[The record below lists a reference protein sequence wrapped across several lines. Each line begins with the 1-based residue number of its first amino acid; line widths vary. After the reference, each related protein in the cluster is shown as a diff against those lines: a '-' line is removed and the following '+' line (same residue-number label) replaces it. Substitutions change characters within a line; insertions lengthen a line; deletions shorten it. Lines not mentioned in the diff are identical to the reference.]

1 MIASP
6 SDAAPQLSTSWRQRL
21 VQDLEGHVLEI
32 GVGTGENLP
41 HYRRASQ
48 VSAIE
53 PDPLR
58 AAAARAVARSAHVP
72 VTIDVAPAEQLPYA
86 DALFDHVVSS
96 LVFCSVND
104 QRIALAEIRRVLKPG
119 GALHMVE
126 HVHPD
131 STLLG
136 WVFSAATPFWRQIAH
151 NCHLNRPTLD
161 VLAEEGWHVQV
172 HKRRWMFVHLTARP
186 IQLSIDN

>member
-1 MIASP
+1 MIAPP
-6 SDAAPQLSTSWRQRL
+6 SDAAPLRSTSWRQRL

-32 GVGTGENLP
+32 GVGTGENLT
-41 HYRRASQ
+41 HYRRAGHG
-48 VSAIE
+48 SAIE
-53 PDPLR
+53 PDPERAGEAR
-58 AAAARAVARSAHVP
+58 AAARSAHVP
-72 VTIDVAPAEQLPYA
+72 VTIDEALPFAA
-86 DALFDHVVSS
+86 DTFDHVVSS
-96 LVFCSVND
+96 LVFCSVSD
-104 QRIALAEIRRVLKPG
+104 QRAALAEIRRVLKPG

-136 WVFSAATPFWRQIAH
+136 WFFSAATPFWRQIAH

-161 VLAEEGWHVQV
+161 VLAEEGWQVQV

-186 IQLSIDN
+186 IQ

>member
-6 SDAAPQLSTSWRQRL
+6 SDAAPPRSTSWRQRL

-32 GVGTGENLP
+32 GVGTGENLA
-41 HYRRASQ
+41 HYRRAGQ

-53 PDPLR
+53 PDPERADKAR
-58 AAAARAVARSAHVP
+58 AAARSAHVP
-72 VTIDVAPAEQLPYA
+72 VKIDVAPAEQLPYA
-86 DALFDHVVSS
+86 DAIFDHVVSS
-96 LVFCSVND
+96 LVFCSVSD
-104 QRIALAEIRRVLKPG
+104 QRAALAEIRRVLKPN

-126 HVHPD
+126 HVRPD

-136 WVFSAATPFWRQIAH
+136 WLFSAATPYWRQIAN
-151 NCHLNRPTLD
+151 NCHLDRRTLD
-161 VLAEEGWHVQV
+161 VLAEEGWQVQV

-186 IQLSIDN
+186 FN